1 MARIASF
8 EKLLE
13 EYDTKHSGKRGYFP
27 IDYMN
32 KILGIGANEPNIE
45 EALKQG
51 KPLKIDQAL
60 LIITA
65 LKVGFSAGYRSG
77 RQDAKKK

>member
-32 KILGIGANEPNIE
+32 KIGANEPNIE
-45 EALKQG
+45 EALRQG

>member
-13 EYDTKHSGKRGYFP
+13 EYNTKHSGKRGFFP
-27 IDYMN
+27 IEYLE
-32 KILGIGANEPNIE
+32 KVIAIGTGEPDPE
-45 EALKQG
+45 EAVKQG
-51 KPLKIDQAL
+51 KVLKIDTGL
-60 LIITA
+60 LIDTA